1 MFPARKPL
9 LCLVDGACSG
19 AWNEAGASVLEKAIH
34 PSKTTGPMERFCCY
48 HCARMMSNRNLNS
61 TEKAMGILRILYPD
75 ADEYALERNL
85 YFPLKRC
92 LQIQPDICAGFPD
105 CMRAGR
111 AGAVGHRPGQR
122 PCCAPGDLWGP
133 RPVLIHGLDRP
144 FLGDHPS

>member
-1 MFPARKPL
+1 MFA
-9 LCLVDGACSG
+9 
-19 AWNEAGASVLEKAIH
+19 AWNAASIGALEKMMH
-34 PSKTTGPMERFCCY
+34 SVKTTDPMERFCCY

-105 CMRAGR
+105 CMCGR
-111 AGAVGHRPGQR
+111 DALEQSGIDPDSARTAPQEASGGPG
-122 PCCAPGDLWGP
+122 L
-133 RPVLIHGLDRP
+133 
-144 FLGDHPS
+144 F